1 MLNVIYLMSLSCP
14 ERVAGLQRWTCQ
26 ACVTMVGQRGSG
38 NTGPGRGLQ
47 DLELG
52 WERTLD
58 FSSAKERVFNN
69 RNYVTLELAISGDG
83 EVPNPEHIYIK
94 P

>member
-1 MLNVIYLMSLSCP
+1 
-14 ERVAGLQRWTCQ
+14 
-26 ACVTMVGQRGSG
+26 MVGQRGSG

-58 FSSAKERVFNN
+58 FSSAKERVFNK